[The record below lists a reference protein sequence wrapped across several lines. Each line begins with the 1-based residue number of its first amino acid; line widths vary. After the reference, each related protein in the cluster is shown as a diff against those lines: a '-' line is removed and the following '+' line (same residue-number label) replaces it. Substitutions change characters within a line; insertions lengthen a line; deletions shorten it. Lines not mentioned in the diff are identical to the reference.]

1 MSDRTTPGPN
11 GDRIVLLEYARTHR
25 AALVLKPNR
34 SYGDEGVE
42 VGATVDQATWDRL
55 LDTALADEDRWVIQ
69 SKVVLPVQEY
79 PVPGP
84 DGQIHLEP
92 FYVVI
97 GFVPSRYGVGLVAR
111 ASQQQ
116 VVNVAQHGGEC
127 GVMVSAS
134 AVG

>member
-34 SYGDEGVE
+34 SYGGGGVE

-97 GFVPSRYGVGLVAR
+97 GFVPSRYGGRRMTA
-111 ASQQQ
+111 
-116 VVNVAQHGGEC
+116 
-127 GVMVSAS
+127 
-134 AVG
+134 